1 MADYTK
7 LNLREEVE
15 DQAPKFGM
23 SPDMEFRSARV
34 PLDMQNAGI
43 SFLRVAPGFRVPFGH
58 HHNVQEEVY
67 VLVGGSARLKLDDEI
82 VELKPWDAV
91 RIAKETMRNF
101 EGGPEGAE
109 LIAVG
114 APNTG
119 PGDGDTP
126 DPDWTW
132 ED

>member
-7 LNLREEVE
+7 LNLRDEVE

-34 PLDMQNAGI
+34 PLEMQNAGV

-67 VLVGGSARLKLDDEI
+67 VIVGGSARLKLDDEV
-82 VELKPWDAV
+82 VELKQWDAV

-109 LIAVG
+109 VIAFG

-119 PGDGDTP
+119 PGDGPMTDN
-126 DPDWTW
+126 WW

>member
-7 LNLREEVE
+7 LNLRDEVE

-34 PLDMQNAGI
+34 PLEMQNAGV

-67 VLVGGSARLKLDDEI
+67 VIVGGSARLKLDDEV
-82 VELKPWDAV
+82 VELKQWDAV

-101 EGGPEGAE
+101 EGGTDGAE
-109 LIAVG
+109 VIAFG

-119 PGDGDTP
+119 PGDGPMTM
-126 DPDWTW
+126 DWW
-132 ED
+132 QD

>member
-7 LNLREEVE
+7 LNLRDEVE

-34 PLDMQNAGI
+34 PLEMQNAGV

-67 VLVGGSARLKLDDEI
+67 VIVGGSARRKLDDEV
-82 VELKPWDAV
+82 VELKQWDAV

-101 EGGPEGAE
+101 EGGPDGAE
-109 LIAVG
+109 VIAFG

-119 PGDGDTP
+119 PGDGPMTM
-126 DPDWTW
+126 DWW
-132 ED
+132 QD